1 MPDASEGELEDH
13 VRARRRN
20 VDFLRTLLTSPYSL
34 GRMAGFS
41 SEAGIADGLEKR
53 AIHTEE
59 ETAAKSK
66 TEAVPLPFRS

>member
-20 VDFLRTLLTSPYSL
+20 VDFLRTLLTSLCRP
-34 GRMAGFS
+34 GRMAEFS
-41 SEAGIADGLEKR
+41 SEAGTADAPEKGLR
-53 AIHTEE
+53 HAEE